1 MFFTSGGRIIGV
13 SASAVLPS
21 PLEMH
26 KPSWRSLQL
35 THPRHR
41 ATRIYTGL
49 GKETLGGHKQNL
61 VCTRTQEKGTVTPK
75 EIDPG
80 LSVSVQESPVEVLVG
95 GGLVHGQGH

>member
-1 MFFTSGGRIIGV
+1 M
-13 SASAVLPS
+13 LPS

-61 VCTRTQEKGTVTPK
+61 VCTRTQKKRAMTPQ
-75 EIDPG
+75 ETELEFP
-80 LSVSVQESPVEVLVG
+80 VSVLESLVEALVS
-95 GGLVHGQGH
+95 GGLLQGQGH